1 MNLQKLRLGQLKP
14 ADGATTLGD
23 LNFPKVK
30 WLSAFDG
37 SNGATTTTD
46 SSNSSLSLTIQG
58 SSEISTAQSKFG
70 GSSLHVTNS
79 NPEGVYAAGA
89 GSTINL
95 TGDFTL
101 EYWYRRVQVTLADNM
116 ILGPIYGAPNT
127 TNISSGG
134 GQPYIGLIVG
144 YYYAGDSTSEGQIY
158 SSSNG
163 SSWNVASGVTLGTG
177 SLGTVGQWV
186 HMALTRS
193 GTTWNYYV
201 DGTRTYT
208 GTLGSD
214 TLSHNSG
221 YVLLGKSWVNVSNA
235 EGYYDDFRITQGLA
249 RYTGASFTP
258 PTTAHLTSAGDVNKQ
273 IVVNSDADGVAIGTG
288 GISQARIAKAW
299 VNFNGTSTVAIRGSY
314 NVSSITDNGTGDYT
328 ANLSTALSDTNG
340 AAVAMTGYI
349 DHTWGIPLYKDV
361 SGSNPLTTTQFRVAT
376 VEPETSSVTY
386 YDQEQVSILIF
397 GN

>member
-46 SSNSSLSLTIQG
+46 SSNSNLSLTIQG

-134 GQPYIGLIVG
+134 GQPYVGLIVG
-144 YYYAGDSTSEGQIY
+144 YYYGSTSTSQSTLY
-158 SSSNG
+158 ASSNG
-163 SSWNVASGVTLGTG
+163 SSWNVASDVTLGTG

-208 GTLGSD
+208 ATLGSD

-249 RYTGASFTP
+249 RYTGASFTV

-288 GISQARIAKAW
+288 GINQARIAKAW
-299 VNFNGTSTVAIRGSY
+299 VNFNGTSTVAIRESY
-314 NVSSITDNGTGDYT
+314 NISSLTDRGAGLYSL
-328 ANLSTALSDTNG
+328 NLSTALSSVECAGAGSGTDQDTGTDTTQRNRMVAIIPESTSLVYVNG
-340 AAVAMTGYI
+340 FDT
-349 DHTWGIPLYKDV
+349 
-361 SGSNPLTTTQFRVAT
+361 SGSADDLEIAT
-376 VEPETSSVTY
+376 A
-386 YDQEQVSILIF
+386 IIF